1 MLNLK
6 SYLTRNRLYLDP
18 RTKILLVLC
27 CGMLFSSGFGKTTC
41 IVLFFVMFIIGAFVH
56 NFKSAFKI
64 LVFYV
69 LFGLLPLYLLQNTDN
84 VTAMI
89 LTAITTIVLIFTP
102 AIYAFDIATK
112 TTTVSDTLSAF
123 RKMHLPDALIIPLAV
138 FFRFIP
144 TIKEEWQSIRRAMKL
159 RGIGI
164 SFWNVLKSPM
174 MNLEYVLIP
183 LMMSTASIAEE
194 LAAASISRGLAKGVK
209 RTPVI
214 EVKLHALDYCLII
227 GVPIMLVILFL
238 LKQRG
243 VIV

>member
-1 MLNLK
+1 MLNIKKHFTK
-6 SYLTRNRLYLDP
+6 SRLYLDP
-18 RTKILLVLC
+18 RTKILLVFC
-27 CGMLFSSGFGKTTC
+27 CGMLFSAGFGKTTS
-41 IVLFFVMFIIGAFVH
+41 IVLFFTMFIIGSLVH

-64 LVFYV
+64 LVFYA

-84 VTAMI
+84 VTTMI
-89 LTAITTIVLIFTP
+89 LTALTTIVLIFTP
-102 AIYAFDIATK
+102 ALYAFDIATK
-112 TTTVSDTLSAF
+112 TTTVSDTLCAF
-123 RKMHLPDALIIPLAV
+123 RKMHFPDGIIIPLAV

-164 SFWNVLKSPM
+164 SFWSVLKNPM

-183 LMMSTASIAEE
+183 LMMSTATISEE

-209 RTPVI
+209 RTPVF
-214 EVKLHALDYCLII
+214 EVKLQLPDYCLIVGI
-227 GVPIMLVILFL
+227 PAMLIILFL

>member
-1 MLNLK
+1 MLNIKKNFTK
-6 SYLTRNRLYLDP
+6 SRLYLDP

-27 CGMLFSSGFGKTTC
+27 CGMLFSAGFGKTTC
-41 IVLFFVMFIIGAFVH
+41 IVLFFAMLITGAFVR
-56 NFKSAFKI
+56 NIKSAFKI
-64 LVFYV
+64 LIFYA

-89 LTAITTIVLIFTP
+89 LTALTTVVLIFTP

-112 TTTVSDTLSAF
+112 TTSVSDILSAF
-123 RKMHLPDALIIPLAV
+123 RKMHLPDGIIIPLAV

-164 SFWNVLKSPM
+164 SFWSTLKKPM
-174 MNLEYVLIP
+174 TNLEFVLIP
-183 LMMSTASIAEE
+183 LMMSTATISEE

-209 RTPVI
+209 RTPVF
-214 EVKLHALDYCLII
+214 EVKLQLPDYCLII
-227 GVPIMLVILFL
+227 GFPVMLIILYI
-238 LKQRG
+238 LKQKG